1 MKVILFDPFAGAAG
15 DMVIGS
21 LLDLGADSALVAEAM
36 RSVVGEPGFIRV
48 DRAGISAV
56 QVKTHA
62 EVHHRTLDEVLERL
76 RESVAP
82 PEAKAMAERVFLR
95 IHRAEEKIHGKS
107 VHFHEVGADEGLAD
121 VVGACTAVW
130 SLQADGTA
138 VLPIALGR
146 GYSNGSHGT
155 FPIPAPAT
163 VAILS
168 ESGLSSMVGTGE
180 RELCTPTGAALLSE
194 FSTMNPAELGPFVT
208 DAVGY
213 GAGSRNPAGTPNVLR
228 AMLVKTQSSTQE
240 DRVDILETSVD
251 DVTGET
257 LAYALSRLMAEGAR
271 DASAIPALMKKGRS
285 GHLIRVI
292 CRPEYTDQLAG
303 VMAQELG
310 TLGIR
315 CLPSVHR
322 FIAERTIERIAV
334 VLREKEY
341 MFDVK
346 CGWSK
351 GMIYTLKVEYEQ
363 ARGVAEELGLPLLQV
378 SAAVEAAARRTL
390 GDRGVLRL

>member
-21 LLDLGADSALVAEAM
+21 LLDLGADAGLVTAAM
-36 RSVVGEPGFIRV
+36 RSVVGEPEIIRV

-62 EVHHRTLDEVLERL
+62 PVHHRTLDEVLERL
-76 RESVAP
+76 SESVAP
-82 PEAKAMAERVFLR
+82 EQAKKMAERVFHR

-107 VHFHEVGADEGLAD
+107 VHFHEVGADDAIAD
-121 VVGACTAVW
+121 VVGACTAIW
-130 SLQADGTA
+130 SLKADGIA

-146 GYSNGSHGT
+146 GYAVGSHGT

-163 VAILS
+163 LGILS
-168 ESGLSSMVGTGE
+168 ESGLASMVGTEE
-180 RELCTPTGAALLSE
+180 RELCTPTGAALLAE
-194 FSTMNPAELGPFVT
+194 FSTISPRDLGPSVT
-208 DAVGY
+208 NAVGY
-213 GAGSRNPAGTPNVLR
+213 GAGSRNPTGKPNVLR
-228 AMLVKTQSSTQE
+228 AVLIETQTPLLE

-257 LAYALSRLMAEGAR
+257 LAYALARLMAEGAR
-271 DASAIPALMKKGRS
+271 DASAISALMKKGRS

-292 CRPEYTDQLAG
+292 CRPEYTDHLSG

-315 CLPSVHR
+315 CIPSVHR
-322 FIAERTIERIAV
+322 FIAERTIEKVSV
-334 VLREKEY
+334 VIREKEY

-346 CGWSK
+346 CGWSGEK
-351 GMIYTLKVEYEQ
+351 IYTLKVEYEQ
-363 ARGVAEELGLPLLQV
+363 ARAVAEELGLPLQQV
-378 SAAVEAAARRTL
+378 SATVEAAARNILR
-390 GDRGVLRL
+390 DRGVVFQ